1 MKARTKF
8 DLNNTSTAALHFTSC
23 RRKSTKQKQESSAS
37 LKSNS
42 FPTFDCFHQYSKLFP
57 IMSESDD
64 LLELEQIQ
72 LKQLQLE
79 TKFLSKI
86 PILKSPQD
94 SNVTEF
100 ITQAD
105 DVFNKLKYSDDM
117 RL

>member
-1 MKARTKF
+1 
-8 DLNNTSTAALHFTSC
+8 TSD
-23 RRKSTKQKQESSAS
+23 
-37 LKSNS
+37 S
-42 FPTFDCFHQYSKLFP
+42 FPQYSKLFP

-79 TKFLSKI
+79 TNILSKI
-86 PILKSPQD
+86 PIFKSSQE

-100 ITQAD
+100 LTQAAD
-105 DVFNKLKYSDDM
+105 AFNKLKYSDDI